1 MFDDI
6 RPYRDDEVVPVIQRL
21 INEPALQASI
31 ASYATPKLYRVFP
44 KICRLL
50 VKLSLQWKLKHFT
63 TVDSIQSEV
72 ARYLHKLI
80 KKSTDG
86 FSFNGLRQLDMS
98 KPTLFISNH
107 RDIALDPALIN
118 LALFKCEQTTVEI
131 AIGDNLLS
139 KPWVA
144 DLMRLNKSF
153 IVRRNLDTKRAM
165 LNASKNLSAYI
176 HHTLTENDHNVW
188 IAQREGRAKDGI
200 DKTNAALISMLLLN
214 KDKQQSIAQYLEQL
228 NIVPVSISYQF
239 DPCDSDKAKE
249 LATIEATGS
258 YQKAEGED
266 LKSITQGL
274 VGNKGLVH
282 IEFGTPILGDYENSK
297 AIAAEID
304 RQIINNYKL
313 YDSNIA
319 AEARLNDQDTSKSL
333 PSYLTERLQPLDQD
347 QQRWLLAM
355 YANPVVAK
363 TNQTKLA
370 D

>member
-31 ASYATPKLYRVFP
+31 ASYASPKLYRFFP
-44 KICRLL
+44 TISRAL
-50 VKLSLQWKLKHFT
+50 VKFSLQWKLKRFT
-63 TVDSIQSEV
+63 TVDAIQTEV
-72 ARYLHKLI
+72 AKYLHKLI

-86 FSFNGLRQLDMS
+86 FSFNGLRQLDMT

-118 LALFKCEQTTVEI
+118 LALFKCDLTTVEI

-153 IVRRNLDTKRAM
+153 IVKRNLATKREM
-165 LNASKNLSAYI
+165 LTASKSLSAYI
-176 HHTLTENDHNVW
+176 HHTLTDTNHNVW

-228 NIVPVSISYQF
+228 NIVPISISYQF

-266 LKSITQGL
+266 LKSITQGIL
-274 VGNKGLVH
+274 GHKGQVH
-282 IEFGTPILGDYENSK
+282 IEFGTPILGEYENSK

-304 RQIINNYKL
+304 RQIIKNYQL

-319 AEARLNDQDTSKSL
+319 AEARLNDQNEIKAL
-333 PSYLTERLQPLDQD
+333 PSYLTERLQPLNQD
-347 QQRWLLAM
+347 QQRWLLSM
-355 YANPVVAK
+355 YANPVLAK
-363 TNQTKLA
+363 TGQIKTS
-370 D
+370 

>member
-6 RPYRDDEVVPVIQRL
+6 RPYRDDEVVPVIHKL
-21 INEPALQASI
+21 INEKALQASL
-31 ASYATPKLYRVFP
+31 ASYATPRLYRLFP
-44 KICRLL
+44 TICRTL
-50 VKLSLQWKLKHFT
+50 VKLSLQWKLKRFT
-63 TVDSIQSEV
+63 TVDAIQTEV
-72 ARYLHKLI
+72 EKYLHKLI

-86 FSFNGLRQLDMS
+86 FSFNGLTQLDMT

-118 LALFKCEQTTVEI
+118 IALFKCNATTVEI

-139 KPWVA
+139 KPWIA

-153 IVRRNLDTKRAM
+153 IVKRNLDTKRAM
-165 LNASKNLSAYI
+165 LNASKSLSAYI
-176 HHTLTENDHNVW
+176 HHTLIDNNHNVW

-200 DKTNAALISMLLLN
+200 DKTNSALISMLLLN
-214 KDKQQSIAQYLEQL
+214 KEKSQPIAQYLDQL
-228 NIVPVSISYQF
+228 NIVPVSISYQY

-266 LKSITQGL
+266 LKSITQGI
-274 VGNKGLVH
+274 VGHKGLVH
-282 IEFGTPILGDYENSK
+282 IEFGTPISGDYENSK

-304 RQIINNYKL
+304 RQIIKNYKL

-319 AEARLNDQDTSKSL
+319 AEARLNTGDESKPL
-333 PSYLTERLQPLDQD
+333 PCYLNKKLQQLDQD

-355 YANPVVAK
+355 YANPVIAK
-363 TNQTKLA
+363 AQQDN
-370 D
+370 